1 MDVLNALGDPTWFA
15 DDWPATPYHRVGTAA
30 ELRATLTWSALD
42 TILKDQGLQAPAFR
56 MARDHQLVPM
66 EKLTRPERHT
76 SQAIQGLA
84 DPVRIGAELTDGATL
99 VLQGLQRFWPPLADT
114 CRRLAAEIG
123 HPVFVNAYLTP
134 RTERGFG
141 AHHDP
146 YHAWLTQVAGS
157 KSWQLW
163 APQRDPATDPAD
175 LEITLAEGDVLW
187 IPRGWWHTGSSG
199 AKPSLHLTF
208 TVWATKL
215 DAVLRV
221 LLTEVLREPGLARE
235 LPPGAFRDGARTEAT
250 IAMAM
255 VEIADMIAKLD
266 PATVATRVVDAR
278 LEQFDPLPAQSVW
291 SVIGGDRAAR
301 FHAHPEGVLHV
312 DGVRLRTADR
322 LLALEPGQEDR
333 CRTVL
338 GRTGSFTLTELDA
351 DQELLDL
358 LIDARLVCA
367 APCPGC

>member
-1 MDVLNALGDPTWFA
+1 MNVLHALGDPTWFA
-15 DDWPATPYHRVGTAA
+15 DGWPATPYHRVGTAT
-30 ELRATLTWSALD
+30 ELQATLTWSALD
-42 TILKDQGLQAPAFR
+42 TILNDQGLQAPAFR
-56 MARDHQLVPM
+56 MAKDHQLVPM

-84 DPVRIGAELTDGATL
+84 DPVRIGTELTGGATL

-114 CRRLAAEIG
+114 CRQLAAEIG

-134 RTERGFG
+134 RTERGFD

-157 KSWQLW
+157 KSWRLW
-163 APQRDPATDPAD
+163 APHRDPATDPAD
-175 LEITLAEGDVLW
+175 LEIVLAESDVLW
-187 IPRGWWHTGSSG
+187 IPQGWWHTGSSG
-199 AKPSLHLTF
+199 AEPSLHLTF

-215 DAVLRV
+215 DAVLRA
-221 LLTEVLREPGLARE
+221 LLAEVLREPGLARE

-250 IAMAM
+250 ITEAMA
-255 VEIADMIAKLD
+255 EITDMIAKLD
-266 PATVATRVVDAR
+266 PAILATRAVDTR
-278 LEQFDPLPAQSVW
+278 LEQFDPLPARSVW
-291 SVIGGDRAAR
+291 SVIGDDRAAR

-322 LLALEPGQEDR
+322 LLALEPGQEAP
-333 CRTVL
+333 CRAVL
-338 GRTGSFTLTELDA
+338 GRTDSFTLTELET

-358 LIDARLVCA
+358 LIDARLVCS
-367 APCPGC
+367 APCPGR